1 MGRKAEFKA
10 AKSFTLGLSEL
21 AWLAEYSVTHKKK
34 ASEVVNRLLR
44 EAMLKDKSEKVKE
57 AKTHEA
63 YCSNCND
70 WTPNNLDMI
79 CTGCDQLNEQLK
91 RRVENYR
98 DYQKEK

>member
-57 AKTHEA
+57 SKTHEA
-63 YCSNCND
+63 YCKTCND
-70 WTPNNLDMI
+70 WLGHNLDMI
-79 CTGCDQLNEQLK
+79 CTGCDQLNEQFK